1 MGVCLGIHR
10 IRDAF
15 WLDPNQLS
23 QITPFLHAHM
33 TINALLCP
41 LTTLNSEGQMQITM
55 LVPFYKILWILR
67 SPNDVVLVPWIVS
80 IGLASSFSSTYTIL
94 LDLTDLLVRPK
105 RGKDGY
111 DTYYYQANPSLSLKA
126 LRSNVSYICLLK
138 WSTSDCAILRMNG
151 FSLGRLMIL
160 FNLLD
165 RKSVV

>member
-1 MGVCLGIHR
+1 
-10 IRDAF
+10 
-15 WLDPNQLS
+15 
-23 QITPFLHAHM
+23 
-33 TINALLCP
+33 
-41 LTTLNSEGQMQITM
+41 MQITM
-55 LVPFYKILWILR
+55 LVPFYKRLLILR

-138 WSTSDCAILRMNG
+138 
-151 FSLGRLMIL
+151 
-160 FNLLD
+160 
-165 RKSVV
+165 